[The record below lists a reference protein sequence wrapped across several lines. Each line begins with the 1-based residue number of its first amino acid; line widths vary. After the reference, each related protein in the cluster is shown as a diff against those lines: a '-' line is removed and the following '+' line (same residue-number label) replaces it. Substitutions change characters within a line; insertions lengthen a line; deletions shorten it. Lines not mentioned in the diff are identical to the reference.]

1 MGYIVR
7 SIKDIGKGFFSEM
20 SCKLLENL
28 FSLTLPRG
36 FKFCMVSRENHELST
51 RKPASTAS
59 LKNKPITLL
68 LCTWRLMKGND
79 GQSIRHSVRGWK
91 LYCQRMFWTKYDSKS
106 LVEWLN
112 LNGLPPTVCD
122 VIEG

>member
-1 MGYIVR
+1 MNFFRGGERVGSANKKKEIENASSTGKRYCIVGYIVR
-7 SIKDIGKGFFSEM
+7 SIKDIGKGFSA
-20 SCKLLENL
+20 L
-28 FSLTLPRG
+28 
-36 FKFCMVSRENHELST
+36 
-51 RKPASTAS
+51 TAS